1 MNNTPPP
8 LPRNDESLGD
18 NAGVRLLLPVGRS
31 GYAIAAGYLA
41 LFSVLI
47 VPAPLALLFGILGV
61 RDIRKSR
68 SQAHQKH
75 GMGRAIF
82 GIVMGALGSVVLVLG
97 LMSALFG

>member
-8 LPRNDESLGD
+8 LPRKDDSLGD
-18 NAGVRLLLPVGRS
+18 NAGVRMLLPVGRS
-31 GYAIAAGYLA
+31 GYAITAGYLA

-61 RDIRKSR
+61 HDIRKSR
-68 SQAHQKH
+68 SQAHKKH

-82 GIVMGALGSVVLVLG
+82 GIVMGALGSVILVLF